1 MILGTLR
8 NASYYSGFG
17 ERVTRAIQYFIDHD
31 PQKLPLG
38 KNEIDGR
45 DIYYEVSEVET
56 AKKDGKLFEA
66 HKNFID
72 IQMTLSGEEWYGHNF
87 VENLKEEI
95 PYDSNK
101 DAGFYSGDGEYFQ
114 IPKGYFALFMPEDA
128 HNPCVYFEKQG
139 RVRKLV
145 VKIRI

>member
-38 KNEIDGR
+38 KNSIDGNH
-45 DIYYEVSEVET
+45 IYYEVET
-56 AKKDGKLFEA
+56 AKKDEKLFEA

-95 PYDSNK
+95 PYNPDK

-114 IPKGYFALFMPEDA
+114 IPKGCFVLFMPEDA
-128 HNPCVYFEKQG
+128 HNPCVYFENAG
-139 RVRKLV
+139 RVRKIV
-145 VKIRI
+145 VKIRV